1 MSTAPALDRMRIY
14 ISDHFCMQPS
24 LRFAEKITGDRHI
37 LPDLCF
43 PDHSDLSRGLL
54 VYNIVFP
61 AVHGC
66 DLDPLAGLVFIPFRI
81 GFFDL
86 GSQRKQDRNVL
97 GMIPAYLYI
106 QQVFSKLHCLCR
118 KGIEICD
125 IVQVFC
131 FPDIPNAKISSVGID
146 EFSRMA
152 SSVTVNSVLL

>member
-1 MSTAPALDRMRIY
+1 
-14 ISDHFCMQPS
+14 MQPS